1 MKTFNVVIATT
12 NRPTLK
18 RMVDSIASQL
28 NSEDYITLI
37 YDADPTE
44 IEVDTKATIIKIKNS
59 FPLGNW
65 GHGSRTK
72 WQSYLPG
79 DYIMNADDDDVYTHN
94 AMDIIRENCV
104 DDRLYIFQMLNN
116 GITTVPNYHKIEMA
130 NIGTPCGVYP
140 NRDLPE
146 WKPVYGGDFE
156 FYKELSNRFEHTFI
170 DKIIYIIKPN
180 DNREG

>member
-18 RMVDSIASQL
+18 RMVDSIAFQL
-28 NSEDYITLI
+28 SSEDYITLI
-37 YDADPTE
+37 YDTEPTE
-44 IEVDTKATIIKIKNS
+44 IDIQTKANIIKIKNS
-59 FPLGNW
+59 KPLGSW
-65 GHGSRTK
+65 GHGSRTA
-72 WQSYLPG
+72 WQKYLPG

-104 DDRLYIFQMLNN
+104 ESRLYIFQMLNN
-116 GITTVPNYHKIEMA
+116 GITTIPRYHKLEMS

-140 NRDLPE
+140 NIDLPE

-156 FYKELSNRFEHTFI
+156 FYNELSKKIEYTFI

-180 DNREG
+180 DSREG

>member
-1 MKTFNVVIATT
+1 MKTFNVVIATA

-44 IEVDTKATIIKIKNS
+44 IEIDTRATVIKIKNS
-59 FPLGNW
+59 FLLGNW

-72 WQSYLPG
+72 WQKYLPG

-94 AMDIIRENCV
+94 AMDIIRENCTES
-104 DDRLYIFQMLNN
+104 RLYIFQMLSN
-116 GITTVPNYHKIEMA
+116 GITTVPNYHKIEMG

-140 NRDLPE
+140 NIDLPE

-156 FYKELSNRFEHTFI
+156 FYNELSNKLEHTFV